1 MFEFG
6 LLKAWTMLMNKCE
19 SVAQFIIINILKKIF
34 VINKNITFKD
44 KRGKLK
50 RLSFLSDKKF
60 GL

>member
-1 MFEFG
+1 
-6 LLKAWTMLMNKCE
+6 MNKCE
-19 SVAQFIIINILKKIF
+19 SVAQFIIINILKKFF